1 MGVEWKLI
9 VFLIGSMVFASIL
22 RTLGVFRLIGLAILK
37 ASGKS
42 PIMFILILSFISW
55 FLALAVDEATS
66 IIYVLML
73 LLDIKKLTGKD
84 IKPLVILAVL
94 ATNTGSQ
101 AMPIGNPIGI
111 YLAFTVGLHASDFIV
126 HALPLSLITLLSLI
140 LTAYYLL
147 RESVKEIIDAVTYE
161 KINIVFTEFYTK
173 IKERGKFPLIY
184 GLSLLIGFLIT
195 VSSSKYLAVILQGIY
210 GETIDPHSL
219 LAFIPYIFIFLSLE
233 EYKPKKLESVLV
245 HGVEWPSLFFFIA
258 LFMLGYS
265 LTWTGS
271 AVKIAYLI
279 ATSTLGLSESALREI
294 LLVATAFAST
304 FLDNLSVIVAFTPVA
319 QSLVYAGA
327 STNVYWGLL
336 FGGVLGGNFT
346 PIGSTANIVAIGL
359 CEKAKF
365 RVSWKDW
372 FKLVLAPT
380 LIQVLIARICVLF

>member
-1 MGVEWKLI
+1 MKLRYFAAILAFLTVFLGVVPPQYLIMGVEWKLI

-94 ATNTGSQ
+94 ATNTGCL
-101 AMPIGNPIGI
+101 AMPIGNPIGV
-111 YLAFTVGLHASDFIV
+111 YLAFTVGLHAFDFMV

-147 RESVKEIIDAVTYE
+147 RESVKEIIDAVTYG

-173 IKERGKFPLIY
+173 IEERGKFPLIY

-265 LTWTGS
+265 LTW
-271 AVKIAYLI
+271 
-279 ATSTLGLSESALREI
+279 
-294 LLVATAFAST
+294 LV
-304 FLDNLSVIVAFTPVA
+304 
-319 QSLVYAGA
+319 
-327 STNVYWGLL
+327 
-336 FGGVLGGNFT
+336 
-346 PIGSTANIVAIGL
+346 
-359 CEKAKF
+359 
-365 RVSWKDW
+365 
-372 FKLVLAPT
+372 
-380 LIQVLIARICVLF
+380 

>member
-66 IIYVLML
+66 IIYVLTL

-147 RESVKEIIDAVTYE
+147 REK
-161 KINIVFTEFYTK
+161 
-173 IKERGKFPLIY
+173 R
-184 GLSLLIGFLIT
+184 
-195 VSSSKYLAVILQGIY
+195 
-210 GETIDPHSL
+210 
-219 LAFIPYIFIFLSLE
+219 
-233 EYKPKKLESVLV
+233 
-245 HGVEWPSLFFFIA
+245 
-258 LFMLGYS
+258 
-265 LTWTGS
+265 
-271 AVKIAYLI
+271 
-279 ATSTLGLSESALREI
+279 
-294 LLVATAFAST
+294 
-304 FLDNLSVIVAFTPVA
+304 
-319 QSLVYAGA
+319 
-327 STNVYWGLL
+327 
-336 FGGVLGGNFT
+336 
-346 PIGSTANIVAIGL
+346 
-359 CEKAKF
+359 
-365 RVSWKDW
+365 
-372 FKLVLAPT
+372 
-380 LIQVLIARICVLF
+380 